1 MKKEDNELNES
12 KQQVVLENVIKNVM
26 KIPGFKVDR
35 NSFLRKTFSNYNN
48 VEKIIKDGPVDAG
61 ISQKTLKKIANEL
74 ILNRT
79 TKSSAASFVMGIPG
93 GLAMAATVP
102 ADIVQFYGMTLKLAQ
117 ELTYLYGAKDLWQD
131 ESVDNTIIE
140 NKLILY
146 CGVMFGVSEAIA
158 CVRLLSSKLA
168 KSLIKQISR
177 KALTKTIY
185 YPIIKK
191 VCKIVGIKLTKEI
204 FAKGVGKAIPIIGG
218 FASGGITFLSM
229 RPMANKLLDT
239 LEDSA
244 FDYSQYEMEEDKEII
259 ISASEMI
266 DDEQIEE
273 SDTVNKIETQ
283 QSNDYYNE
291 IIKLKELLDIGVITQ
306 AEFEQKKKQILG
318 L

>member
-1 MKKEDNELNES
+1 MKKENNELNES
-12 KQQVVLENVIKNVM
+12 KQQVVLENVIKSVM
-26 KIPGFKVDR
+26 IIPGFKVDR

-61 ISQKTLKKIANEL
+61 ISQKTLKKIADEL

-93 GLAMAATVP
+93 GLAIALSVP
-102 ADIVQFYGMTLKLAQ
+102 ADVAQFYGMALKLAQ

-146 CGVMFGVSEAIA
+146 CGVIFGVSEATA

-168 KSLIKQISR
+168 QSLIKQISR

-191 VCKIVGIKLTKEI
+191 VCKIVGIKLTKEV
-204 FAKGVGKAIPIIGG
+204 FAKSVGKAIPFIGG
-218 FASGGITFLSM
+218 FISGGLTFISM
-229 RPMANKLLDT
+229 RPMANKLLNT

-244 FDYSQYEMEEDKEII
+244 FDYSQYEMEKDKEII

-273 SDTVNKIETQ
+273 SDTSNKIETQ

-291 IIKLKELLDIGVITQ
+291 IIKLKELLDIGAITQ
-306 AEFEQKKKQILG
+306 EEFEQKKKQILG